1 MMRPRR
7 TGNLGSDAADTYTG
21 GPFMINASRGTWSCL
36 ALSAALAASASV
48 CNAAPQASPPPNS
61 GVSIWTGKVTSF
73 RKDHGSLGRY
83 TRKWDLSA
91 LPHYVPRRQL
101 TGTLRIWGLSYL
113 QDGPLGKRWADAFKK
128 YEPGITID
136 YHLPTGALAV
146 SALAAGVA
154 DIGVTYRVSLI
165 DSLNFEQVFHR
176 QPSVVTVATGSLNV
190 YGWSPAGMIVVN
202 DANPLTEMSM
212 KQLDG
217 VFGSARY
224 GGYKAS
230 VWHTEY
236 PYSRGP
242 EDDIRTWGQLGL
254 KGKWTN
260 RRIEVCGQNLRAGA
274 MRAFSDQVLGGSM
287 QYVGGL
293 RTFTNY
299 LTTDGRL
306 YSWSQQVRQ
315 YVLHHPY
322 AICYASPMT
331 WAPGMKVLA
340 LQPRSGGAYVPRT
353 LETVHANTYP
363 LTHHVHFVFD
373 HVPGRP
379 IDPRI
384 TEFLRFVLSQEG
396 QTLVESD
403 GRFLPLTA
411 PMVRAQL
418 EKLN

>member
-1 MMRPRR
+1 MV
-7 TGNLGSDAADTYTG
+7 
-21 GPFMINASRGTWSCL
+21 NASRSIRPGLLLSV
-36 ALSAALAASASV
+36 ALIVSAPV
-48 CNAAPQASPPPNS
+48 CNAATQASPPPNS
-61 GVSIWTGKVTSF
+61 GVGIWTGKVTSF
-73 RKDHGSLGRY
+73 RKEHGSLGTYEKR
-83 TRKWDLSA
+83 WDLRG
-91 LPHYVPRRQL
+91 LPHYVPRKQL

-113 QDGPLGKRWADAFKK
+113 QDGPLGKRWAAAFKK

-136 YHLPTGALAV
+136 YHLPTGAIAV
-146 SALAAGVA
+146 SALATGVA

-176 QPSVVTVATGSLNV
+176 QPTVVTVATGSLNV

-202 DANPLTEMSM
+202 AANPLTQMSI

-224 GGYKAS
+224 GGYKDS

-236 PYSRGP
+236 PYSRGA
-242 EDDIRTWGQLGL
+242 EDDIRTWGRLGL
-254 KGKWTN
+254 KGKWAN
-260 RRIEVCGQNLRAGA
+260 RRIQVCGQNLRAGA
-274 MRAFSDQVLGGSM
+274 MRAFSDQVLAGSM

-299 LTTDGRL
+299 LTTGGQL
-306 YSWSQQVRQ
+306 YTWSEQVRG
-315 YVLHHPY
+315 YILHHPY
-322 AICYASPMT
+322 AICYASPLT
-331 WAPGMKVLA
+331 LAPGMKVLA
-340 LQPRSGGAYVPRT
+340 LQPRAGGAYVSRT
-353 LETVHANTYP
+353 LETVHDNTYP

-373 HVPGRP
+373 RVPGEP

-384 TEFLRFVLSQEG
+384 SEFLRFVLSQEG
-396 QTLVESD
+396 QALVESD

-411 PMVRAQL
+411 AMVRAQR